1 MKNIQKII
9 EKKVYSEYFDK
20 IISGEKTFEVR
31 LANWNCTQG
40 DILILKEINTKTKK
54 FTGRTLQKRV
64 GYVGKTK
71 DFNFWKE
78 DDIDKY
84 GYQIISLLDY

>member
-54 FTGRTLQKRV
+54 STGRTLQKRV

>member
-31 LANWNCTQG
+31 LAN
-40 DILILKEINTKTKK
+40 
-54 FTGRTLQKRV
+54 
-64 GYVGKTK
+64 
-71 DFNFWKE
+71 
-78 DDIDKY
+78 
-84 GYQIISLLDY
+84 